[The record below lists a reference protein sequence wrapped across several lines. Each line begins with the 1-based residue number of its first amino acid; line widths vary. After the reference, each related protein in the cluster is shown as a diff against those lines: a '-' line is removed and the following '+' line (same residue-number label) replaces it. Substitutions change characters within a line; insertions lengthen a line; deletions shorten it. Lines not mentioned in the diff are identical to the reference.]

1 MCVTCNSNRAP
12 VGQQQVLQ
20 FEDASQ
26 SGSQQE
32 SSPLSES
39 WASGQWQRPSG
50 GCQAINSEHSAGA
63 GATVLLNIS
72 KCTQKMPLTTG
83 GPSGERAYVC
93 CQPENCRLLMGFPGG
108 RVVKNPPA
116 SAGDEKDVDLIP
128 GSGRLPGEGNGNPL
142 QYSWLEKPMDRGAW
156 QATDHRFT
164 KSQTQLSD

>member
-142 QYSWLEKPMDRGAW
+142 QYSRLENPMDRAAW
-156 QATDHRFT
+156 WATVHGVANSGT
-164 KSQTQLSD
+164 